1 VAAVHLL
8 LGLLRNPAGRA
19 GQLLAAHG
27 VTRAAAVGQIKDSLN
42 RYLQGSD

>member
-1 VAAVHLL
+1 VATVHLL
-8 LGLLRNPAGRA
+8 LGLLRNPASRA

-27 VTRAAAVGQIKDSLN
+27 VTRTAAARQIEDHLN